1 MDILLAFCDVLYDP
15 AVRYVILQ
23 PAPLMNVR
31 VLFIQMRIKME
42 MRAATAV

>member
-1 MDILLAFCDVLYDP
+1 MDILLALCDVLHDP
-15 AVRYVILQ
+15 AVSYVVQ
-23 PAPLMNVR
+23 RPAPLMNVR